1 MPIDLP
7 IGFISPLQRENRWRT
22 KDEPKRKRN
31 PIGFVHFGEPEEEPR
46 SYLDEYI
53 QLIMDDGLEEYD
65 DELQVGFTADVI
77 I

>member
-1 MPIDLP
+1 MTEPTYQ
-7 IGFISPLQRENRWRT
+7 IGFISPLQRENRRR
-22 KDEPKRKRN
+22 EPKPKRN

-65 DELQVGFTADVI
+65 DELKVGFSADGI